1 MDEDALYDAK
11 ISLKVLKEDKA
22 FGKYEFFKLGIT
34 AAKILLDIAVSLKV
48 LSKRTD
54 IEHTKNNF

>member
-1 MDEDALYDAK
+1 MSEDTLYDAK
-11 ISLKVLKEDKA
+11 ISLRGLKEGKA
-22 FGKYEFFKLGIT
+22 FGKYEFFRLGIT
-34 AAKILLDIAVSLKV
+34 AVIILLDMAVSLKV

>member
-11 ISLKVLKEDKA
+11 ISLNVLKEDKT
-22 FGKYEFFKLGIT
+22 FGKYDFFKLGIV
-34 AAKILLDIAVSLKV
+34 AIRILLDIAVSLKV

-54 IEHTKNNF
+54 IEHTKYNF